1 MAYGGVARPFKHALP
16 LELSL
21 VATAL
26 LCALLYGI
34 TRWKDRKM
42 RDVELTGAFRVL
54 APVLK

>member
-1 MAYGGVARPFKHALP
+1 
-16 LELSL
+16 